1 MRRSIL
7 LAAGLLLVPATAT
20 GQGTG
25 TVALTATPAL
35 IKFNTTP
42 VAVGGTFSG
51 VQKVAGVR
59 VTLLRA
65 LFPFRQ
71 FRAYART
78 QTDASGGFA
87 FTVSPAVNTQYAA
100 VVAGKPTVRSQP
112 VGVLVLR
119 QVTIKLST
127 ARPRAG
133 HRIRVAGFVYPEE
146 DGDVVQL
153 QYETAGGWRT
163 VQSDRTYNVG
173 TTRSAYAFTRRAP
186 RKRTRLRVV
195 LPDDGQHPP
204 SASGVRTLRPR

>member
-1 MRRSIL
+1 ML
-7 LAAGLLLVPATAT
+7 LAAGLLLLPATAT

-25 TVALTATPAL
+25 TVTLTATPAL

-51 VQKVAGVR
+51 VQNVAGVR
-59 VTLLRA
+59 VTLQRA
-65 LFPFRQ
+65 TFPFTR
-71 FRAYART
+71 FRAFART

-87 FTVSPAVNTQYAA
+87 FTVTPAVNTHYAA
-100 VVAGKPTVRSQP
+100 VAAGKPTVRSQP

-127 ARPRAG
+127 ATPRAR
-133 HRIRVAGFVYPEE
+133 HPIRVAGYVYPKEP
-146 DGDVVQL
+146 GDAVEL
-153 QYETAGGWRT
+153 QYETAAGWHT
-163 VQSDRTYNVG
+163 VQSDRTYSVD
-173 TTRSAYAFTRRAP
+173 TTRSAYAFTRAAP

>member
-7 LAAGLLLVPATAT
+7 LAAGLLLLPATAT

-51 VQKVAGVR
+51 AQKVAGVR
-59 VTLLRA
+59 VTLQRA
-65 LFPFRQ
+65 VFPYTR
-71 FRAYART
+71 FRAFART

-87 FTVSPAVNTQYAA
+87 FTVTPAVNTQYAA
-100 VVAGKPTVRSQP
+100 VAAGKPTVRSQP

-127 ARPRAG
+127 ARPRAR
-133 HRIRVAGFVYPEE
+133 HPIRVAGYVYPREP
-146 DGDVVQL
+146 GDAVEL
-153 QYETAGGWRT
+153 QYETAAGWRT
-163 VQSDRTYNVG
+163 VQTDRTYSVD

>member
-1 MRRSIL
+1 MRCSIL
-7 LAAGLLLVPATAT
+7 LAAGLLLLPATAT

-51 VQKVAGVR
+51 AQKVAGVR
-59 VTLLRA
+59 VTLQRA
-65 LFPFRQ
+65 VFPYTR
-71 FRAYART
+71 FRAFART

-87 FTVSPAVNTQYAA
+87 FTVTPAVNTQYAA
-100 VVAGKPTVRSQP
+100 VAAGKPTVRSQP

-127 ARPRAG
+127 ATPRAR
-133 HRIRVAGFVYPEE
+133 HPIRVAGYVYPREP
-146 DGDVVQL
+146 GDAVEL
-153 QYETAGGWRT
+153 QYETAAGWRT
-163 VQSDRTYNVG
+163 VQTDRTYSVD
-173 TTRSAYAFTRRAP
+173 TTRSGYALTRRAP